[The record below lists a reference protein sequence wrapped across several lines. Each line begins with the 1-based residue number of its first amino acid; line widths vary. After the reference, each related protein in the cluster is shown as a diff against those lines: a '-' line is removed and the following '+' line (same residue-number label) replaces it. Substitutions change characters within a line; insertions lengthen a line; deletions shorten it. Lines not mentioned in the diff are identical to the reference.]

1 MTIKLSKRKYIPVI
15 AAQNII
21 TREEH
26 RLIADYC
33 PNSGAYMCDRR
44 RRRVY
49 RVPTLRS
56 HLVIEDGGNIA
67 AGDEAI
73 AWIE

>member
-1 MTIKLSKRKYIPVI
+1 MTIKLSKRKYIPII

-21 TREEH
+21 AREEH
-26 RLIADYC
+26 RLVADFC

-56 HLVIEDGGNIA
+56 HLVIEDEGNIA
-67 AGDEAI
+67 AGDEPV